1 MPPPA
6 TVPGRIV
13 VFKDTGGVAV
23 DQSHGTGVAILTD
36 GVVTTTPYET
46 FEGPPGD
53 TGATG
58 PAGPTGPQ
66 GPAGSTGPQGATG
79 STGPQ
84 GPAGPTGPQGP
95 AGDDGADGATG
106 ATGATGPTGP
116 TGPQGPQGDPGPA
129 GSGSGDVTGQA
140 SSVDSEIA
148 LFSGTTGKIIKRMTG
163 SGLVKVASG

>member
-66 GPAGSTGPQGATG
+66 GPAG
-79 STGPQ
+79 
-84 GPAGPTGPQGP
+84 
-95 AGDDGADGATG
+95 
-106 ATGATGPTGP
+106 P

-148 LFSGTTGKIIKRMTG
+148 LFSGTTGKIIKRMT
-163 SGLVKVASG
+163 